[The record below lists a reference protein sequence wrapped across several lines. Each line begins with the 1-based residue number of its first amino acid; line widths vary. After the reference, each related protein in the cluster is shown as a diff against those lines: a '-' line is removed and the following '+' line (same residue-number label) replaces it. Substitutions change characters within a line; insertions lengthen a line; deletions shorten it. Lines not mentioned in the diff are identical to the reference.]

1 MTDWDFSTGLEFG
14 RALERIRHHEDRM
27 DGLEDGLLEVRSQI
41 QGIRT
46 TMSRGGLLVALWTS
60 GGTAWVSQE
69 RAGEILAGAIKAL
82 FRLG

>member
-1 MTDWDFSTGLEFG
+1 MTEFDFSTGLEFG
-14 RALERIRHHEDRM
+14 RALERLRHHNDRL
-27 DGLEDGLLEVRSQI
+27 DGLEDDLAEVRTQI
-41 QGIRT
+41 HGIRT

-60 GGTAWVSQE
+60 GGTAWASQE